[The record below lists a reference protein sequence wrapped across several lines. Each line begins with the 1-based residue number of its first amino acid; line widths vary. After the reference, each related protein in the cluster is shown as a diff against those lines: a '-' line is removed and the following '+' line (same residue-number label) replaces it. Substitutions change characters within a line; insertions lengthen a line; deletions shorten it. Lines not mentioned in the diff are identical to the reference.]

1 MSGIST
7 PTRLIVS
14 INRSALE
21 QGHGRSMKSLALFI
35 AQRVRRTESAGKRP
49 ELAEAKLE
57 LPLHNPAWSRTAIV
71 GGYLSRYTVYDKLG
85 RIWGPSYPF
94 AQASCAIGIPDGSNR
109 ISGPT

>member
-1 MSGIST
+1 
-7 PTRLIVS
+7 
-14 INRSALE
+14 
-21 QGHGRSMKSLALFI
+21 MKSLALFM

-57 LPLHNPAWSRTAIV
+57 LPPHNPAWSRTAIV

-94 AQASCAIGIPDGSNR
+94 AQASCAIGIPEGSNR
-109 ISGPT
+109 ISGPTLGLSTEPFVEPPNLH